1 MMYNY
6 VADEEK
12 GLGFVRILSFN
23 SKDQTITV
31 QTVNPL
37 TNATEYD
44 ATHPEKDN
52 FVIEEAF

>member
-1 MMYNY
+1 MKIAVINGSPKGNY
-6 VADEEK
+6 
-12 GLGFVRILSFN
+12 S
-23 SKDQTITV
+23 ITV